1 MFRRQRPVGPYVIDF
16 YCAAAR
22 LAVEIDG
29 WGHAA
34 GDRPE
39 RDERRD
45 AWLRERGIRTLRI
58 PAVEVMQQCD
68 GTVER
73 VVQAARAAI
82 EGCSILFGAPQAPS
96 TDASRRHPRSSRGQA
111 LPREI
116 GGGLPLDRRANSGAP
131 QSPLRF

>member
-1 MFRRQRPVGPYVIDF
+1 MTLPEVRLWMRLRARHPGRLVFRRQHPVGPYVIDS

-29 WGHAA
+29 WGHAV

-45 AWLRERGIRTLRI
+45 AWLRQRGIRTLRI

-68 GTVER
+68 ETVER

-82 EGCSILFGAPQAPS
+82 E
-96 TDASRRHPRSSRGQA
+96 D
-111 LPREI
+111 
-116 GGGLPLDRRANSGAP
+116 
-131 QSPLRF
+131 